1 MVKFKSLTMYTCP
14 NCGSPVLEGDPY
26 CQHCGSHLSWIGQTD
41 DFESNDYDLDD
52 VLDALF
58 INQMQKS
65 LLKQK
70 LESYLRAKDVR
81 KLFVRQANNEYAFHI
96 TRQNRYVKTVDEFYY
111 DPKYVNPTQVFAE
124 CITNHTH
131 DGLKSD
137 PRFKALIKS
146 MDYPLHRISGGYVT
160 EYSSWPREFRLIDRI
175 EISLHFR
182 IGEKIRTYRLDI
194 ERMKL
199 DENYYE
205 FEY

>member
-1 MVKFKSLTMYTCP
+1 MNTCP
-14 NCGSPVLEGDPY
+14 NCGSPVLDGDPY
-26 CQHCGSHLSWIGQTD
+26 CQHCGCHLSWSCQTQD
-41 DFESNDYDLDD
+41 LNSHDYDLDD
-52 VLDALF
+52 VLDSLF
-58 INQMQKS
+58 INDVQKS
-65 LLKQK
+65 LLKLK
-70 LESYLRAKDVR
+70 LESYLKAKDVR
-81 KLFVRQANNEYAFHI
+81 KLFVRKANNEYAFHI

-111 DPKYVNPTQVFAE
+111 DPKYVNLTQVFAE

-194 ERMKL
+194 ERMSL
-199 DENYYE
+199 DENYNE